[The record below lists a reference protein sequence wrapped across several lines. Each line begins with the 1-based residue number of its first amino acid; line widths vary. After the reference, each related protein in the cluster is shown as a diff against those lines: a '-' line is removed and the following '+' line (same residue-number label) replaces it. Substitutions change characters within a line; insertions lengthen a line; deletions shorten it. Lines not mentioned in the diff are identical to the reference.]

1 MRTRVAV
8 VCALAAMGLGSGSA
22 NANVVQFTAF
32 GDQLA
37 GATLTIDFMPG
48 PGAPIITVTA
58 PIFAVAP
65 GHGRAIIP
73 DPFGNPLP
81 GAIFDCIGE
90 TFTADWRLENLADA
104 SIVRAH
110 FDLAG
115 SISLFDDGS
124 NPSSV
129 DSSVGVPGVVFNPL
143 LSTAPPQIF
152 AGELIPWGDPKN
164 AGDMFLEQVILWP
177 PPDPTSA
184 FFSGGLVYVWNDD
197 TDIIPA
203 PGAAALLGMG
213 ALAAARRRR
222 R

>member
-1 MRTRVAV
+1 MKYRILA
-8 VCALAAMGLGSGSA
+8 VCALTALGVGSSVS

-37 GATLTIDFMPG
+37 GGRLTIDFMPG
-48 PGAPIITVTA
+48 PGAPLITVSA
-58 PIFAVAP
+58 PIMAVGP
-65 GHGRAIIP
+65 GHGRAILP
-73 DPFGNPLP
+73 DPFGNPFP

-90 TFTADWRLENLADA
+90 TFSTLWSLENFADA

-115 SISLFDDGS
+115 SISLFDDDS
-124 NPSSV
+124 NPSTF
-129 DSSVGVPGVVFNPL
+129 DSSVGVAGVFYNAA
-143 LSTAPPQIF
+143 STAPPHVF
-152 AGELIPWGDPKN
+152 AGELNPWGDPKN
-164 AGDMFLEQVILWP
+164 LGDMFLEQVIAWP
-177 PPDPTSA
+177 LPDFTSSY
-184 FFSGGLVYVWNDD
+184 FIGGMTYLWNDD